1 MPKFIAKPLG
11 LNIKNLKIHVSG
23 IPYIVILK
31 IKNNALDSTYCV
43 PLGWPWLKDAKVIHD
58 WGSNIIIIQG
68 TNIVIIIHVTKKLGI
83 ETKQPKVFSL
93 LWFS

>member
-1 MPKFIAKPLG
+1 
-11 LNIKNLKIHVSG
+11 
-23 IPYIVILK
+23 
-31 IKNNALDSTYCV
+31 V